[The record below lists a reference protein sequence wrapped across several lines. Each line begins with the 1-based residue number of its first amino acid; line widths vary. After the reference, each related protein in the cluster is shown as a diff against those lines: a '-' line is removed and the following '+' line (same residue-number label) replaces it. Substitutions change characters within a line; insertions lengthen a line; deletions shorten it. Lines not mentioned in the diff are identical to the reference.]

1 MSDSAINTQHH
12 FPYVGKNK
20 RRFQTCQRLFDEPW
34 QNIRWPQY
42 LSINIQQRL
51 HSDAKDAFR
60 VFAFAHVDG
69 QENSLAFRYFSLAH
83 QLFQLHVQLELNPG
97 VEQSRIIEGHTIVQ
111 IGKPYKVCMHGTDLI
126 EPYCSALLIRDFAA
140 IEGMQGY
147 QHDNFI
153 HPLAEALDYEA
164 PLADFFLGIFN
175 PSADINKSINEFIR
189 LSAPECMPQRRQPY
203 TYNVLMPFLE
213 ILLSILAKD
222 EARYHQAIKY
232 ALTASTEHYSQKRT
246 EGVAFGWVPLHICGP
261 AALAFDQLGYK
272 LPEPSPYLPE
282 WLIYGDFKEW
292 Q

>member
-12 FPYVGKNK
+12 FPYKGREQK
-20 RRFQTCQRLFDEPW
+20 RFE
-34 QNIRWPQY
+34 IRYEDFKRTWRKFCVPQY
-42 LSINIQQRL
+42 TTQNIQQRL
-51 HSDAKDAFR
+51 HGDAEGAFK
-60 VFAFAHVDG
+60 VFAFAHVAG

-97 VEQSRIIEGHTIVQ
+97 VEQSRVIEGHTIVQ

-126 EPYCSALLIRDFAA
+126 EPYCSALLMRDFAA

-175 PSADINKSINEFIR
+175 PRADINKSINEFIR

-222 EARYHQAIKY
+222 EARYHQAIKD
-232 ALTASTEHYSQKRT
+232 ALTASTKHYSQKRT
-246 EGVAFGWVPLHICGP
+246 EGLACGWVPLHICGP

-282 WLIYGDFKEW
+282 WLIYGEFREW